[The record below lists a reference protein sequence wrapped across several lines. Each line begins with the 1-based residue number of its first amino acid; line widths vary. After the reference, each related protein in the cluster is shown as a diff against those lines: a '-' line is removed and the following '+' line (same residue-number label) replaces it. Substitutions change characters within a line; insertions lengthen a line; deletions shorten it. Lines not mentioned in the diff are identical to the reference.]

1 MKVLQTLTK
10 VVVTADK
17 GCVHPQVVSALPHDA
32 HFMGI
37 LMAEI
42 SALSTCHPEQNP
54 ALAGQNIYQNK
65 EIMDKQI
72 CRLIGERS
80 IAQIQ
85 LGARQVLT
93 CSATTRYRHPAVA
106 SGEHQKAV
114 TCTVL
119 ITASLGLP

>member
-1 MKVLQTLTK
+1 MR
-10 VVVTADK
+10 
-17 GCVHPQVVSALPHDA
+17 CIRPQVVSALPHDA

-72 CRLIGERS
+72 CRLIG
-80 IAQIQ
+80 A
-85 LGARQVLT
+85 L
-93 CSATTRYRHPAVA
+93 AVA
-106 SGEHQKAV
+106 EIQFGADKV
-114 TCTVL
+114 
-119 ITASLGLP
+119 